1 MKIRRFYRRV
11 ILLSCRYA
19 IITKIRRWPH
29 GPCCDEATTRITVPV
44 GLSVNPFLG
53 WLIACATSFFGI
65 PSVIEAKVAWTR
77 CLPSVKMSLLLLA
90 FLRIDFGGPIL
101 IFKSRHFV
109 AMDLGFESMIGQGR

>member
-1 MKIRRFYRRV
+1 MH
-11 ILLSCRYA
+11 
-19 IITKIRRWPH
+19 RWPH
-29 GPCCDEATTRITVPV
+29 GPRCDEATSRIIVSV
-44 GLSVNPFLG
+44 GLSLNPFLG
-53 WLIACATSFFGI
+53 WLIACATLFYGS
-65 PSVIEAKVAWTR
+65 SVIEAKGAWTR